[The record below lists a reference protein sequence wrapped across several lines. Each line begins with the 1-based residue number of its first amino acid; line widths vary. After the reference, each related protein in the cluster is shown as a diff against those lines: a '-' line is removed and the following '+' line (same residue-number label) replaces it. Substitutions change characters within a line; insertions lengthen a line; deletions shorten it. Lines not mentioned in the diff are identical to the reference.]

1 MNMDLKQIKLVM
13 SDGEHEIK
21 TDVVQ
26 AKSFTGVARKYKGQD
41 LIAILKIDDN
51 EYIAFVEE

>member
-1 MNMDLKQIKLVM
+1 M
-13 SDGEHEIK
+13 SDGDIDIRTE
-21 TDVVQ
+21 VVQ

>member
-1 MNMDLKQIKLVM
+1 M

-21 TDVVQ
+21 NDVVQ